1 MKYWMINWKK
11 KSKKDSIKIKQIE
24 IWNQWNIE
32 WWIEKKKQKD
42 SIKIKQ
48 IEIWKKRKENSF

>member
-1 MKYWMINWKK
+1 MKYWMMNWKK

-32 WWIEKKKQKD
+32 WWIEKKSK
-42 SIKIKQ
+42 KIQSK
-48 IEIWKKRKENSF
+48 